1 MSIGMIGKKVGMTQI
16 FDDKGLAIPVTLLE
30 VGPCTVTQI
39 QKNETYSKIQLG
51 YKTLNPSKLTKPML
65 EHFAKYNIP
74 CFKYLKEYK
83 VKNTESYRVGDIIK
97 IKSLKENEFINIS
110 GLSSGKG
117 FSGYQKKHKFSR
129 GPMSH
134 GSKNHREPGSIGAGT
149 TPGRVFPGKRMAG
162 RMGHRNVTIKN
173 TQIIRI
179 DHANNLLVMKGSVPG
194 KIGNIIYINKSSYE

>member
-1 MSIGMIGKKVGMTQI
+1 MPIGMIGRKVGMTQI
-16 FDDKGLAIPVTLLE
+16 FDDKGLAIPVTLLQ

-39 QKNETYSKIQLG
+39 RKNKDYLKIQIG
-51 YKTLNPSKLTKPML
+51 YETLSPHKLNKPML
-65 EHFAKYNIP
+65 GHFEKNNLP

-83 VKNTESYRVGDIIK
+83 IKDTENYNVGDIIK
-97 IKSLKENEFINIS
+97 VKDLKEKEFVNIS

-117 FSGYQKKHKFSR
+117 FSGYQKRHKFSR

-162 RMGHRNVTIKN
+162 RMGHRKVTIQNIEIVK
-173 TQIIRI
+173 I
-179 DHANNLLVMKGSVPG
+179 DTINNLLIIKGSVPG
-194 KIGNIIYINKSSYE
+194 KIGNILYINKL